1 MLRVVVVTS
10 CLGLGC
16 SSEEAGVSL
25 AMHLAHR
32 PSGVSQSGAERVI
45 QRPNGDVVRLTR
57 GHVNVASVEI
67 FACPSMAWRKVLDA
81 LSPLGTAQAHTEGT
95 PTRIGEPHVDDLLR
109 DDAQR
114 LTLGTL
120 KPPADRY
127 CRAVVLLEAADAD
140 AVGLPASV
148 PMEGS
153 TLLLEG
159 TVEPAGGGAA
169 QPFELASSAEA
180 EADVQFLGSTGSPSA
195 LPLTTAGTARTG
207 HVLLRYDRWFDA
219 VDPLAPGAADA
230 LVSAIAESLELQGE

>member
-1 MLRVVVVTS
+1 MLPVVVTS
-10 CLGLGC
+10 CLVLGC

-25 AMHLAHR
+25 ALHLAHR
-32 PSGVSQSGAERVI
+32 PSGASQSGAERVI
-45 QRPNGDVVRLTR
+45 QRPGGDVVRLTR

-67 FACPSMAWRKVLDA
+67 FACPSTAWRKVLEA
-81 LSPLGTAQAHTEGT
+81 LAPIGTARAHTEGT

-109 DDAQR
+109 DDAQA

-127 CRAVVLLEAADAD
+127 CRATVVLEPADGD

-148 PMEGS
+148 PMEGR
-153 TLLLEG
+153 TLWLEG

-169 QPFELASSAEA
+169 QPFQLSSSAEA
-180 EADVQFLGSTGSPSA
+180 EAEAQFLGSAGSPSPV
-195 LPLTTAGTARTG
+195 PLDTAGTSRAG
-207 HVLLRYDRWFDA
+207 HVLLRYDRWFDD

-230 LVSAIAESLELQGE
+230 LVSAIAGSLELQAD

>member
-1 MLRVVVVTS
+1 MLPVVVTS
-10 CLGLGC
+10 CLVLGC

-25 AMHLAHR
+25 ALHLAHR
-32 PSGVSQSGAERVI
+32 PSGASQSGPERII

-57 GHVNVASVEI
+57 GHLNVASVEI
-67 FACPSMAWRKVLDA
+67 LACPSTAWRKLLEA
-81 LSPLGTAQAHTEGT
+81 LSPVGTARAHTEGT

-109 DDAQR
+109 DDAQA

-127 CRAVVLLEAADAD
+127 CRGTVLLEPADAD

-148 PMEGS
+148 PMEGN
-153 TLLLEG
+153 TLWLEG

-169 QPFELASSAEA
+169 QPFQLASSSEA
-180 EADVQFLGSTGSPSA
+180 EVDAQFLGPAGSPSPV
-195 LPLTTAGTARTG
+195 PLTTAGIARTG
-207 HVLLRYDRWFDA
+207 QVLVRYDRWFDG

-230 LVSAIAESLELQGE
+230 LVDAIAASLELRAD